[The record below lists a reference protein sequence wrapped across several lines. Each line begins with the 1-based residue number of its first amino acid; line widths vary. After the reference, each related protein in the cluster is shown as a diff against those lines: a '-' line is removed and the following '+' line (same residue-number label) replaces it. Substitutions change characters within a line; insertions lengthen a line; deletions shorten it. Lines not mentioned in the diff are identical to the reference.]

1 MSPTSSA
8 PCSVPKAPDA
18 LALRLSGRRVLVTG
32 AAAGIGLACARRFLA
47 EGAQVALVDRDA
59 ARLAGARESLA
70 PVERA
75 FALPLD
81 VSDGAAV
88 REGVAEAARLMG
100 GLDGIVN
107 NAGTDMHRP
116 FAEVGTADWN
126 EVMAVNLIGAMEICR
141 AALDPLAA
149 SGRGA
154 IVNVASA
161 AGLRPVPGRVAYCA
175 SKAAL
180 IMATKAL
187 ALELAERG
195 IRANAVCPGAVDTDL
210 FRRSLG
216 DALTVDDV
224 KARYAQRRIGGV
236 EEIAGAVAFLLSN
249 EASFI
254 TGSALAVDGGRAF
267 H

>member
-1 MSPTSSA
+1 M
-8 PCSVPKAPDA
+8 
-18 LALRLSGRRVLVTG
+18 LVTG
-32 AAAGIGLACARRFLA
+32 AAAGIGLACTRRFLA
-47 EGAQVALVDRDA
+47 EGARVAMVDRDA
-59 ARLAGARESLA
+59 ERLAGARDSLV
-70 PVERA
+70 PSDRA
-75 FALPLD
+75 FAIALD

-88 REGVAEAARLMG
+88 REGVGEAARRME

-107 NAGTDMHRP
+107 NAGVDLHRP
-116 FAEVGTADWN
+116 FAEVGSADWN
-126 EVMAVNLIGAMEICR
+126 AVMAVNLIGAMEVCR

-154 IVNVASA
+154 IVNIASA

-195 IRANAVCPGAVDTDL
+195 IRANAVCPGAVESDL
-210 FRRSLG
+210 FRASLG
-216 DALTVDDV
+216 DALTVEDI
-224 KARYAQRRIGGV
+224 KARYAQRRIGDAA
-236 EEIAGAVAFLLSN
+236 EIAAAVAFLLSDD
-249 EASFI
+249 ASFV

>member
-1 MSPTSSA
+1 M
-8 PCSVPKAPDA
+8 
-18 LALRLSGRRVLVTG
+18 TG
-32 AAAGIGLACARRFLA
+32 AAAGIGLACTRLFLA
-47 EGAQVALVDRDA
+47 EGAQVTLVDRDA
-59 ARLAGARESLA
+59 ERLSSVRETLA
-70 PVERA
+70 PAERTFPVA
-75 FALPLD
+75 LD
-81 VSDGAAV
+81 VSDAAAV

-100 GLDGIVN
+100 GIDGVVN
-107 NAGTDMHRP
+107 NAGVDMHRP
-116 FAEVGTADWN
+116 FAEVGVADWN
-126 EVMAVNLIGAMEICR
+126 EVMGVNLVGAMEVCR
-141 AALDPLAA
+141 AALDALAE

-161 AGLRPVPGRVAYCA
+161 AGLRPIPGRAAYCA

-195 IRANAVCPGAVDTDL
+195 IRANAVCPGAVDTGL

-216 DALTVDDV
+216 DATTIEDV
-224 KARYAQRRIGGV
+224 EARYTQRRIGSP
-236 EEIAGAVAFLLSN
+236 EEVAAAVAFLLSE

>member
-1 MSPTSSA
+1 MT
-8 PCSVPKAPDA
+8 
-18 LALRLSGRRVLVTG
+18 LRLAGRRVLVTG
-32 AAAGIGLACARRFLA
+32 AASGIGLACTRRLLADGAR
-47 EGAQVALVDRDA
+47 VALVDRDA
-59 ARLAGARESLA
+59 ARLSSVRETLA
-70 PVERA
+70 PADRA
-75 FALPLD
+75 FPLPLD

-88 REGVAEAARLMG
+88 RGGVAEAARLMG
-100 GLDGIVN
+100 GIDGIVN
-107 NAGTDMHRP
+107 NAGIDMHRP
-116 FAEVGTADWN
+116 FAEVDASDWN
-126 EVMAVNLIGAMEICR
+126 EVMAVNLIGAMEVCR

-161 AGLRPVPGRVAYCA
+161 AGLRPIPGRVAYCA

-187 ALELAERG
+187 ALELAEHG
-195 IRANAVCPGAVDTDL
+195 IRANAVCPGAVDTGL
-210 FRRSLG
+210 FHRSLG

-224 KARYAQRRIGGV
+224 KARYAQRRIGSV
-236 EEIAGAVAFLLSN
+236 EEIAGAVAFLLSD

>member
-1 MSPTSSA
+1 MA
-8 PCSVPKAPDA
+8 P
-18 LALRLSGRRVLVTG
+18 RLSGRRVLVTG
-32 AAAGIGLACARRFLA
+32 AAAGIGLACTRRFLA
-47 EGAQVALVDRDA
+47 EGARVAMVDRDA
-59 ARLAGARESLA
+59 ERLTSARDSLA
-70 PVERA
+70 PPDRA
-75 FALPLD
+75 FAIALD

-88 REGVAEAARLMG
+88 REGVAEAARRMG
-100 GLDGIVN
+100 GIDGIVN
-107 NAGTDMHRP
+107 NAGIDMHRP
-116 FAEVGTADWN
+116 FAEVGASDWN
-126 EVMAVNLIGAMEICR
+126 EVMAVNLIGAMEVCR

-195 IRANAVCPGAVDTDL
+195 IRANAVCPGAVETDL
-210 FRRSLG
+210 FRASLG
-216 DALTVDDV
+216 DALTVEDV
-224 KARYAQRRIGGV
+224 KARYAQRRIGDA
-236 EEIAGAVAFLLSN
+236 EEIAAAVAFLLSD

>member
-1 MSPTSSA
+1 M
-8 PCSVPKAPDA
+8 
-18 LALRLSGRRVLVTG
+18 TG
-32 AAAGIGLACARRFLA
+32 AAAGIGRACARRFLA
-47 EGAQVALVDRDA
+47 EGAQVALVDRDTE
-59 ARLAGARESLA
+59 RLARTRASLVPA
-70 PVERA
+70 ERA
-75 FALPLD
+75 CCLVLD

-88 REGVAEAARLMG
+88 RNGVAEAARLMG

-107 NAGTDMHRP
+107 NAGIDLHRP
-116 FAEVGTADWN
+116 FAEVSAAQWR
-126 EVMAVNLIGAMEICR
+126 EVMAVNLIGAMEVCR

-154 IVNVASA
+154 IVNVASG
-161 AGLRPVPGRVAYCA
+161 AGLRPIPGRVAYCA

-180 IMATKAL
+180 VMATKAL
-187 ALELAERG
+187 ALELAEHG

-210 FRRSLG
+210 FRRSLDG
-216 DALTVDDV
+216 GVSMDEVR
-224 KARYAQRRIGGV
+224 ARYAQRRIGEV
-236 EEIAGAVAFLLSN
+236 EEIAGAVAFLLSD

>member
-1 MSPTSSA
+1 MRVKP
-8 PCSVPKAPDA
+8 VV
-18 LALRLSGRRVLVTG
+18 LRLPGRRVLVTG
-32 AAAGIGLACARRFLA
+32 AAAGIGLACARLFLA
-47 EGAQVALVDRDA
+47 EGARVTLVDRDA
-59 ARLAGARESLA
+59 ERLTSAREALA
-70 PVERA
+70 PAERTFPLA
-75 FALPLD
+75 LD

-100 GLDGIVN
+100 GIDGVVN
-107 NAGTDMHRP
+107 NAGVDMHRP
-116 FAEVGTADWN
+116 FADVGVPEWTEVVG
-126 EVMAVNLIGAMEICR
+126 VNLVGAMEVCR
-141 AALDPLAA
+141 AALDSLAA

-180 IMATKAL
+180 IMATRAL

-195 IRANAVCPGAVDTDL
+195 IRANAVCPGAVDTGL
-210 FRRSLG
+210 FRRSFG
-216 DALTVDDV
+216 DAVTVDDV
-224 KARYAQRRIGGV
+224 KARYAQRRIGSPDEV
-236 EEIAGAVAFLLSN
+236 AGAVAFLLSD

>member
-1 MSPTSSA
+1 MAS
-8 PCSVPKAPDA
+8 
-18 LALRLSGRRVLVTG
+18 RLSGRRVLVTG

-47 EGAQVALVDRDA
+47 EGARVAMVDRDA

-70 PVERA
+70 PAERA

-100 GLDGIVN
+100 GIDGIVN
-107 NAGTDMHRP
+107 NAGIDMHRP
-116 FAEVGTADWN
+116 FAEVEAADWN
-126 EVMAVNLIGAMEICR
+126 EVMAVNLIGAMEVCR
-141 AALDPLAA
+141 AALGPLAS
-149 SGRGA
+149 SGRGV
-154 IVNVASA
+154 IVNIASA
-161 AGLRPVPGRVAYCA
+161 AGLRPTPGRIAYCA

-187 ALELAERG
+187 ALELAEHG
-195 IRANAVCPGAVDTDL
+195 IRANAVCPGPVETEL
-210 FRRSLG
+210 FRQSLG
-216 DALTVDDV
+216 DTVTVDDV
-224 KARYAQRRIGGV
+224 KARRVLGRIGNV
-236 EEIAGAVAFLLSN
+236 DEIAGMVAFLLSD